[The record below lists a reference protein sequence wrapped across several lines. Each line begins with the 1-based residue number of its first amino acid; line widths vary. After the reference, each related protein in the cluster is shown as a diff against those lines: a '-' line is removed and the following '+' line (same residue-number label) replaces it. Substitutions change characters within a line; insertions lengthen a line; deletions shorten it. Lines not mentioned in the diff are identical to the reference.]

1 MGTRK
6 SYQIGKNPE
15 SFYSRWEKQ
24 ETQKK
29 VDCQQNLSLVSKVT
43 KKYIYQIQK
52 QKKTQIEILIREIK

>member
-15 SFYSRWEKQ
+15 SFYSRGEKE

-29 VDCQQNLSLVSKVT
+29 VDCQQNLSLVFKGT
-43 KKYIYQIQK
+43 KKYIYIK
-52 QKKTQIEILIREIK
+52 YKNRRSPREILKREIK